1 MRIVLLGPPGAGKGT
16 QGSRLSAKLKIPQL
30 STGDMLRAAV
40 ASGSPNGLEAREAL
54 GSGKLVSDEIVLGCI
69 EERLKISDT
78 RPGFILDGFPRNIS
92 QAVSLDERLQ
102 KLNQQIDIVIEL
114 IVDEDQLLQRIQN
127 RAHEALEAG
136 REVRA
141 DDNPA
146 TFATR
151 MATYRAQTVPVS
163 DYYQERSLLVR
174 VNGLLEK
181 DEVTDLI
188 SQALPISNHENL

>member
-16 QGSRLSAKLKIPQL
+16 QGSRLSAKMKIPQL

-40 ASGSPNGLEAREAL
+40 ASGSPNGREAREAL
-54 GSGKLVSDEIVLGCI
+54 DSGKLVSDEIVLGCI
-69 EERLKISDT
+69 EERLENSDT
-78 RPGFILDGFPRNIS
+78 RPGFILDGFPRNVL
-92 QAVSLDERLQ
+92 QAVSLDERLR
-102 KLNQQIDIVIEL
+102 KLNQRIDIVIEL
-114 IVDEDQLLQRIQN
+114 IVDEDQLLQRIQK

-141 DDNPA
+141 DDNPS
-146 TFATR
+146 TFAAR

-163 DYYQERSLLVR
+163 GYYQERSLLVR
-174 VNGLLEK
+174 VNGLLER

-188 SQALPISNHENL
+188 SQALPISNHVNL